1 MSPSYQ
7 IKKGVIFIV
16 PIYLGLNFA
25 GFMNNYKQIN
35 AINVSDIV
43 RRENDQ
49 DR

>member
-7 IKKGVIFIV
+7 IKKWVIFIV